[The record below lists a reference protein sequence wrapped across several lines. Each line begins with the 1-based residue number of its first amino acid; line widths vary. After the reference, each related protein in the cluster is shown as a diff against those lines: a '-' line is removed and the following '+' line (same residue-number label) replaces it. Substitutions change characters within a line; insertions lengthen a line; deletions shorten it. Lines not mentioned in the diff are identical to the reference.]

1 MNKLRLPKRSMVQK
15 IETMQNV
22 LKEAED
28 ESKKAEAQEEVLLN
42 HLKDLF
48 ECDTLEEG
56 KELLDQLIEE
66 KEEVD
71 SDIEAL
77 TDDLW
82 LKMKQDGLI

>member
-1 MNKLRLPKRSMVQK
+1 MVLKLPQKSMIHK

-28 ESKKAEAQEEVLLN
+28 EGKKAVAQEELL
-42 HLKDLF
+42 LKQLNELF
-48 ECDTLEEG
+48 ECETLEEG
-56 KELLDQLIEE
+56 SELLDQLMDE
-66 KEEVD
+66 KAEID

-82 LKMKQDGLI
+82 LKMKEDGLV